1 MKKHSWVT
9 FSIVTV
15 VSFTM
20 LLTGCNKPAVQENSK
35 KEIVIG
41 AVHAMS
47 GPSATLGNSI
57 KQGMDLA
64 IKEVNAAGGIMGMPV
79 RAVYRDDEG
88 DPTKAKSYME
98 EVIIKDKADFIV
110 GPTNSTSVAASEPFV
125 NQNKKVQI
133 LDIATASD
141 LVDAN
146 KFPYTFRTMIPN
158 NKQAEALVKIAIS
171 KGYKKIVLVQDTTA
185 LGVGGLADMKKYMDL
200 AGAKAVAEISYTA
213 NAADMTPVAQKIK
226 DAGADCALFWT
237 LGADGAKIIKALERV
252 NYLNNLEV
260 LGYTGLSM
268 TNFQALAGPGAS
280 ICSTLGLEVWA
291 PLRSQPKFDDVRQS
305 IYDKVLKEYGA
316 FGPGKRDTSP
326 IYISCGYDSV
336 MLLKAAIEKAKSIDS
351 DKVKAALESGDEFKG
366 YYAKGY
372 VFSKTEHD
380 GLNVNEICQTE
391 ISTDKYLGEFAY
403 KIAKK

>member
-1 MKKHSWVT
+1 MKKRSWLVCSVLVT
-9 FSIVTV
+9 AGLAL
-15 VSFTM
+15 
-20 LLTGCNKPAVQENSK
+20 LLTACNKPVAQESK
-35 KEIVIG
+35 KEIIIG

-47 GPSATLGNSI
+47 GPSSTLGNSI

-64 IKEVNAAGGIMGMPV
+64 IKEVNAAGGIMGMNV

-88 DPTKAKSYME
+88 DPTKAKTYME
-98 EVIIKDKADFIV
+98 EVIIKEKADFII
-110 GPTNSTSVAASEPFV
+110 GPTNSTSVASSEPFV
-125 NQNKKVQI
+125 NENKKVQI
-133 LDIATASD
+133 LDIATASA
-141 LVDAN
+141 LIDAT

-158 NKQAEALVKIAIS
+158 NKQAEALVKIALS
-171 KGYKKIVLVQDTTA
+171 KGYKKIVLVQDTSA
-185 LGVGGLADMKKYMDL
+185 LGVGGLADMKKYMDQ
-200 AGAKAVAEISYTA
+200 AGAKAVAEISYTS
-213 NAADMTPVAQKIK
+213 NEADMTPVAQKIK

-237 LGADGAKIIKALERV
+237 LGADGAKIVKALERV
-252 NYLNNLEV
+252 NYLNNLEI

-291 PLRSQPKFDDVRQS
+291 PLRSQAKFDDLRQS

-326 IYISCGYDSV
+326 IYISSGYDSV
-336 MLLKAAIEKAKSIDS
+336 MLLKAAIEKAKSTDS

-372 VFSKTEHD
+372 VFSKTEHE
-380 GLNVNEICQTE
+380 GLNVKEICQTE

-403 KIAKK
+403 RTEKK